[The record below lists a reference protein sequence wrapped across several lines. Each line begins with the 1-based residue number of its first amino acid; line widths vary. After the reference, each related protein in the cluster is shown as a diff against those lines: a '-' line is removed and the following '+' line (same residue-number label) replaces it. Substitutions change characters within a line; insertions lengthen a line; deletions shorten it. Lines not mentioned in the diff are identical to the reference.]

1 MEIALLITITGF
13 VGLATSVGML
23 YLSHSS
29 TMHSANSASRFSQQK
44 RDDFFRKVK
53 LNSHRFK

>member
-1 MEIALLITITGF
+1 MEIALLVTITGL

-23 YLSHSS
+23 YLSHTPGTES
-29 TMHSANSASRFSQQK
+29 TDPTLSFNRQG

-53 LNSHRFK
+53 VNAHRFK

>member
-1 MEIALLITITGF
+1 MEIALLLTITGL

-23 YLSHSS
+23 YLSHTPS
-29 TMHSANSASRFSQQK
+29 TNTTDPTLRFNRQG

-53 LNSHRFK
+53 MNAHRLK

>member
-1 MEIALLITITGF
+1 MEIALLLTVTGL

-23 YLSHSS
+23 YLSHTPNPNS
-29 TMHSANSASRFSQQK
+29 TNPTLSFNRQG

-53 LNSHRFK
+53 MNAHRIK

>member
-1 MEIALLITITGF
+1 MEIALLLTVTGL

-23 YLSHSS
+23 YLSH
-29 TMHSANSASRFSQQK
+29 TPTTDGTDPAGRFNQQG

-53 LNSHRFK
+53 MNAHRLK

>member
-1 MEIALLITITGF
+1 MEIALLLTITGL

-23 YLSHSS
+23 YLSH
-29 TMHSANSASRFSQQK
+29 TSATNGTDPTLSFNRRG

-53 LNSHRFK
+53 LNAHRLK

>member
-1 MEIALLITITGF
+1 MEIALLITITGL

-23 YLSHSS
+23 YLSHTPTTGSNPNAGL
-29 TMHSANSASRFSQQK
+29 TNQR

-53 LNSHRFK
+53 MNAHRLK